1 MLFSVSN
8 RLQLRSMNTHPT
20 YNLKT
25 VGIFNDSFPPIMDGV
40 SVTAQNYAYWLN
52 KKKQPVCVITPRIP
66 DYTDIETYP
75 VYRYASIPMFGR
87 KPYRLGLPEIDHS
100 LKTTIDGIPFG
111 LVHAHCPFSS
121 GNTALRIAKTQQV
134 PIVASFH
141 SKYREDF
148 EQSVNCKFMAKLMTK
163 YIMRFYEKVDEVW
176 IPQASVEEIIRSYGF
191 KGKVEVVANGNDYDS
206 SEPVEPIRQQA
217 RQDLQIGDHEIVF
230 LFVGQIIWEKN
241 IRMIV
246 ESLRLIN
253 ELPFKMFFV
262 GSGYAMNN
270 LKQLVDESG
279 LNDKVIFTGNIS
291 DRNQLKQYYAAADLF
306 LFPSTYD
313 TWAIVIH
320 EAAALQ
326 TPSLLVIDST
336 IAKIITNNTD
346 GFLCANNALSVA
358 SRLRELI
365 SNPFLLKRAGL
376 NASKTINRS
385 WESVS
390 EEVLDRYQHLSKRY
404 HK

>member
-1 MLFSVSN
+1 MLFSGLN
-8 RLQLRSMNTHPT
+8 LLQLSSMNTQAT

-52 KKKQPVCVITPRIP
+52 EKKQPVCVITPRIP

-87 KPYRLGLPEIDHS
+87 KPYRFGLPEIDRS
-100 LKTTIDGIPFG
+100 LKATIDGIPFG

-121 GNTALRIAKTQQV
+121 GNTALRIAKTQKV

-148 EQSVNCKFMAKLMTK
+148 EQSVHCKYIAKIMTTH
-163 YIMRFYEKVDEVW
+163 IMRFYEKADEVW
-176 IPQASVEEIIRSYGF
+176 IPQASVEEIIREYGF
-191 KGKVEVVANGNDYDS
+191 RGKIEVVANGNDYDS
-206 SEPVEPIRQQA
+206 KDPIEPIRNQA
-217 RQDLQIGDHEIVF
+217 RLDLKIAEHEIVF
-230 LFVGQIIWEKN
+230 LFVGQIVWEKN

-253 ELPFKMFFV
+253 DLPFKMYFV
-262 GSGYAMNN
+262 GSGYASEN
-270 LKQLVDESG
+270 LKQLVAESG
-279 LNDKVIFTGNIS
+279 LSNKIILTGTIS

-326 TPSLLVIDST
+326 TPSLLVTDST

-346 GFLCANNALSVA
+346 GFLCANHALSVA
-358 SRLRELI
+358 TRLRELI
-365 SNPFLLKRAGL
+365 LNPFLLKRAGL
-376 NASKTINRS
+376 KASKTINRS

-390 EEVLDRYQHLSKRY
+390 DEVLDRYQHLSSRY
-404 HK
+404 NK